1 MEMQNAKCKMQ
12 NEEFTGLRALSI
24 EHCALSILHLSRRVC
39 LLLLAAIA
47 IPAAAAAAPAQSAEA
62 GKALYQTY
70 SCYACHGHGG
80 QGGNGAR
87 LSPRRLPLPAFIAF
101 VRGTRRMPSYSP
113 KVLSDAQLADLWT
126 YIGTFPAPRPASN
139 IPLLTQILN
148 EK

>member
-1 MEMQNAKCKMQ
+1 MPNA
-12 NEEFTGLRALSI
+12 TWTVHRALRS
-24 EHCALSILHLSRRVC
+24 EQCALEPAMTRRVW
-39 LLLLAAIA
+39 LVLLAAIA
-47 IPAAAAAAPAQSAEA
+47 IPAAASAQNAEA
-62 GKALYQTY
+62 GKALFQTY

-113 KVLSDAQLADLWT
+113 KVLSDAQLADLWA
-126 YIGTFPAPRPASN
+126 YIGTFPAPRPASS
-139 IPLLTQILN
+139 IPLLSQMLN

>member
-1 MEMQNAKCKMQ
+1 M
-12 NEEFTGLRALSI
+12 TTRA
-24 EHCALSILHLSRRVC
+24 C
-39 LLLLAAIA
+39 LVLLAAIA
-47 IPAAAAAAPAQSAEA
+47 IPAVASAQNAEA

-80 QGGNGAR
+80 QGGNAAR

-101 VRGTRRMPSYSP
+101 VRGTRRLPAYSP

-126 YIGTFPAPRPASN
+126 YIGTFPASRPASS